1 MEAEFLFH
9 ETTKDAAWQH
19 LKEALATN
27 KPHRVIIKP
36 WKSTRSLSQN
46 ATFHMWCGE
55 ISRYLCDNGSKFTP
69 ETVKEMLKHTFLGY
83 EVTEMID
90 ATTQHTE
97 RVRTMRKTSKLDT
110 GEMFHFMGQV
120 ELWATGI
127 GCFVTI
133 PENSEYMKL
142 KREQDA

>member
-46 ATFHMWCGE
+46 ALMWMWNDDIAAAINE
-55 ISRYLCDNGSKFTP
+55 IS
-69 ETVKEMLKHTFLGY
+69 
-83 EVTEMID
+83 
-90 ATTQHTE
+90 TE
-97 RVRTMRKTSKLDT
+97 RLSKDEMHEYLKELFCPIKTISVMGVSRRVKSTKLLNTD
-110 GEMFHFMGQV
+110 EMNFYLRRIEV
-120 ELWATGI
+120 WCIDRGI
-127 GCFVTI
+127 KTRI
-133 PENSEYMKL
+133 PENSE
-142 KREQDA
+142 

>member
-46 ATFHMWCGE
+46 ALMWMWNDDIAAAINE
-55 ISRYLCDNGSKFTP
+55 IS
-69 ETVKEMLKHTFLGY
+69 
-83 EVTEMID
+83 
-90 ATTQHTE
+90 TE
-97 RVRTMRKTSKLDT
+97 RLSKDEMHEYLKELFCPIKTISVMGVVRRVKSTKLLNTDEMNFYLRRIEVWCIDRGIKTR
-110 GEMFHFMGQV
+110 
-120 ELWATGI
+120 
-127 GCFVTI
+127 I
-133 PENSEYMKL
+133 PENSEYH
-142 KREQDA
+142 KRRLDNE

>member
-46 ATFHMWCGE
+46 ALMWMWNDDIAAAINE
-55 ISRYLCDNGSKFTP
+55 IS
-69 ETVKEMLKHTFLGY
+69 
-83 EVTEMID
+83 
-90 ATTQHTE
+90 TE
-97 RVRTMRKTSKLDT
+97 RLSKDEMHEYLKELFCPIKTISVMGVARRVKSTKLLNTD
-110 GEMFHFMGQV
+110 EMNFYLRRIEV
-120 ELWATGI
+120 WCIDRGI
-127 GCFVTI
+127 KTRI
-133 PENSEYMKL
+133 PENSEYH
-142 KREQDA
+142 KRRLDNE